1 MNCPKCGRPLKEG
14 MLYCEYCGG
23 EVNLVP
29 EFDAQMEESIA
40 EGMKTVLDQG
50 FEDQEPEITV
60 EEKPKRAGLS
70 HKKAAVCLVGLMA
83 VALIAL
89 SVWAAV
95 YVRHRNW
102 YRSADEQISSA
113 REYLAKENYDSALEC
128 YLRALELEPD
138 NEEYQLELA
147 KLYVTLDKGSE
158 ALQIYR
164 SVIASENASSEAKLS
179 ACQGIVDYYS
189 AEEDYRSI
197 AQLLVEF
204 ENEELKTAFADY
216 LAEPVSFSQPEGIFT
231 DLITLKMTAA
241 DSGSIYYT
249 LDGSTPDEDS
259 ELYTSALYLEDGTT
273 VVSAVYVNIFGVKST
288 VTTAT
293 YVIDTSTPYPPEIMV
308 YSGSYTQPVEIVA
321 EAEEGCSVYY
331 TIDGGIPNASSSSY
345 YEGLFASE
353 GTHTYKFVAVSEAGL
368 VSDVITRT
376 FTVNLSAQT
385 YSNEEAWS
393 LLVAAQIEKGV
404 IMDSSGTIADQTG
417 YVYIYQYLFPIS
429 LEESSDMYYLFAE
442 VNRETAATTVGTYV
456 QHRTGLFYGVDAQTG
471 QVVRVTL
478 SEGSYYIN

>member
-14 MLYCEYCGG
+14 MLYCEHCGG

-29 EFDAQMEESIA
+29 EFDAQMEDSIA

-50 FEDQEPEITV
+50 FDKQEPEITV
-60 EEKPKRAGLS
+60 EATPKRVGLL
-70 HKKAAVCLVGLMA
+70 HKKAAVCLMGLMA

-95 YVRHRNW
+95 YVRHRSW

-113 REYLAKENYDSALEC
+113 REYLAEENYDSAEEC
-128 YLRALELEPD
+128 YLRAVELEPVQYS
-138 NEEYQLELA
+138 YQLELA
-147 KLYVTLDKGSE
+147 DLYIALDREDE

-164 SVIASENASSEAKLS
+164 GVILSEDAGSEEKLS

-189 AEEDYRSI
+189 AREDYRSI

-204 ENEELKTAFADY
+204 DNEELKTAFADY

-241 DSGSIYYT
+241 GSGSIYYT
-249 LDGSTPDEDS
+249 LDGSTPDENS
-259 ELYTSALYLEDGTT
+259 ELYTSALYLEDGTM
-273 VVSAVYVNIFGVKST
+273 VVSAVYINLYGVKST

-293 YVIDTSTPYPPEIMV
+293 YVIDTSTPYPPEIYV
-308 YSGSYTQPVEIVA
+308 YSGSFTEPVEIFA
-321 EAEEGCSVYY
+321 EAEEGCSIYY
-331 TIDGGIPNASSSSY
+331 TIDGGIPNASSSLY
-345 YEGLFASE
+345 YNGLFAAE
-353 GTHTYKFVAVSEAGL
+353 GTHTYKFVAVNEAGV

-376 FTVNLSAQT
+376 FTVNLSTQT

-393 LLVAAQIEKGV
+393 LLVAVQIENGV
-404 IMDSSGTIADQTG
+404 IMDSGGTIADQTG
-417 YVYIYQYLFPIS
+417 YVYIYQYLFPVS
-429 LEESSDMYYLFAE
+429 LEDNPDAYYLFAE
-442 VNRETAATTVGTYV
+442 VNRETTATAVGTYI
-456 QHRTGLFYGVDAQTG
+456 QHRTGLYYAVNAKTG

-478 SEGSYYIN
+478 SDGNYYIN